1 MAAPTKDCPN
11 CGAML
16 FASLRVCPECGYEFI
31 PADKETEIKDGVL
44 VEVKQKKLRRQKNCL
59 NAP

>member
-11 CGAML
+11 CGGAML

-31 PADKETEIKDGVL
+31 PADKETEIKAEG
-44 VEVKQKKLRRQKNCL
+44 
-59 NAP
+59 